1 MLAGTEPTRLRR
13 NRGDI
18 LEEQIRNP
26 RRHETITLNV
36 GNQCEEI
43 DIEIAPLI
51 REIWVA
57 SIETMMS
64 CQEVSPG
71 IAWIEFPEVEELLR
85 FLNIVTRYEP
95 EADTLYNRICHQVV
109 GPTSR
114 PHWECNVW
122 DMFQGQEEQQRDGEV
137 NFFATVGVYFPT
149 AEITLL
155 IERLRVFNSV
165 KGSAELMD

>member
-1 MLAGTEPTRLRR
+1 M
-13 NRGDI
+13 
-18 LEEQIRNP
+18 
-26 RRHETITLNV
+26 
-36 GNQCEEI
+36 
-43 DIEIAPLI
+43 
-51 REIWVA
+51 A

-114 PHWECNVW
+114 PHWEYQL
-122 DMFQGQEEQQRDGEV
+122 MARSISL
-137 NFFATVGVYFPT
+137 P
-149 AEITLL
+149 LL
-155 IERLRVFNSV
+155 VFIFRPPKSRC
-165 KGSAELMD
+165 